1 MERKEKMRRRRRKER
16 GKWGGGEGEKG
27 ENGEEKKE
35 RKRKMGRKRMATE
48 RDKTEIRI
56 VAETRIERENE
67 GVKCIKH

>member
-1 MERKEKMRRRRRKER
+1 MGRRRNRER
-16 GKWGGGEGEKG
+16 GKWGGGEGTKG
-27 ENGEEKKE
+27 ENGEEDKE

-48 RDKTEIRI
+48 MDKTEIRI